1 MQIVTDATTDT
12 DSDTNRR
19 FQDAVAPLLAEL
31 HQRALRLTRNHH
43 DAEDLVQETIVN
55 AFRGYRMFREG
66 TNFRA
71 WLYRI
76 ELNTF
81 INDYRKV
88 KRRPQQHL
96 TAEFTD
102 AELVADA
109 RQYDRGMI
117 SAEDLALAALPD
129 GELRAAFGALPE
141 QFRTAVYYADVAGYS
156 FREIAELTDAP
167 IGTVMSRLHRGRTQL
182 RRLLTLS
189 GEYRHRAPAPAALA
203 G

>member
-1 MQIVTDATTDT
+1 MQIVTDATTT
-12 DSDTNRR
+12 TGYK
-19 FQDAVAPLLAEL
+19 FQEAVAPLLPEL

-43 DAEDLVQETIVN
+43 DAEDLVQETITN
-55 AFRGYRMFREG
+55 AFRGYRMFKDG

-81 INDYRKV
+81 INDYRKG
-88 KRRPQQHL
+88 KRRPSQHL

-102 AELVADA
+102 AELAADA
-109 RQYDRGMI
+109 RQYDRGMR
-117 SAEDLALAALPD
+117 SAEDRALEVLPD
-129 GELRAAFGALPE
+129 SELRTAFQSLPE
-141 QFRTAVYYADVAGYS
+141 QFRTAVYYADVAGYT
-156 FREIAELTDAP
+156 FREIAELTGAP

-182 RRLLTLS
+182 RRLLMLS
-189 GEYRHRAPAPAALA
+189 GEYQRHAPAPTALA

>member
-1 MQIVTDATTDT
+1 MQIVTDATTT
-12 DSDTNRR
+12 SGRG
-19 FQDAVAPLLAEL
+19 FQEAVTPLLPDL

-43 DAEDLVQETIVN
+43 DAEDLVQETIAN
-55 AFRGYRMFREG
+55 AFRGYRLFKQG

-81 INDYRKV
+81 ISDYRKA
-88 KRRPQQHL
+88 KRRPAQQL

-102 AELVADA
+102 AELAVDA
-109 RQYDRGMI
+109 RQDDRGMR
-117 SAEDLALAALPD
+117 SAEDQALEALPD
-129 GELRAAFGALPE
+129 SELRAAFLSLPP
-141 QFRTAVYYADVAGYS
+141 QFRTAVYYADVAGYT

-189 GEYRHRAPAPAALA
+189 GTADRPTPAATALA

>member
-1 MQIVTDATTDT
+1 MQVVADGTTRATT
-12 DSDTNRR
+12 R
-19 FQDAVAPLLAEL
+19 FQDAVAPLLPEL

-43 DAEDLVQETIVN
+43 DAEDLVQETVAN
-55 AFRGYRMFREG
+55 AFRGYRMFKEG

-81 INDYRKV
+81 INEYRKI

-96 TAEFTD
+96 TDEFTD

-109 RQYDRGMI
+109 RQCDRGML
-117 SAEDLALAALPD
+117 SAEDRALEALPNP
-129 GELRAAFGALPE
+129 ELRAAFQSLPA
-141 QFRTAVYYADVAGYS
+141 QFRTAVYYADVAGYT
-156 FREIAELTDAP
+156 FREIAELTGAP

-189 GEYRHRAPAPAALA
+189 GEYRRTTAPEALA

>member
-1 MQIVTDATTDT
+1 MQVVSHHTDRELAG
-12 DSDTNRR
+12 R
-19 FQDAVAPLLAEL
+19 FQRAAAPLLPEL

-43 DAEDLVQETIVN
+43 DAEDLVQETVVN
-55 AFRGYRMFREG
+55 AFRGFAKFNEG

-71 WLYRI
+71 WMYRI

-81 INDYRKV
+81 INDYRKAR
-88 KRRPQQHL
+88 RRPQQQL

-102 AELVADA
+102 AELAADA
-109 RQYDRGMI
+109 GRPGRGAA
-117 SAEDLALAALPD
+117 SAEEKALELLPNA
-129 GELRAAFGALPE
+129 ELRAAFLSLPE

-156 FREIAELTDAP
+156 FREVAEVTNVP
-167 IGTVMSRLHRGRTQL
+167 IGTVMSRLHRGRKQL

-189 GEYRHRAPAPAALA
+189 GEYRATEQPVALA